1 MHTTQFA
8 VWMIDWRLWTGIF
21 PPPVAGQTCRPCL
34 TMFGMQRTIL
44 GEGTNDPPGI
54 KVMYRQ
60 VSINEDKVLKPVSQP

>member
-34 TMFGMQRTIL
+34 TMFGMQSTIP
-44 GEGTNDPPGI
+44 GEGTNDPPAI
-54 KVMYRQ
+54 KDMNRT
-60 VSINEDKVLKPVSQP
+60 VSISEDNVLKPVGQP